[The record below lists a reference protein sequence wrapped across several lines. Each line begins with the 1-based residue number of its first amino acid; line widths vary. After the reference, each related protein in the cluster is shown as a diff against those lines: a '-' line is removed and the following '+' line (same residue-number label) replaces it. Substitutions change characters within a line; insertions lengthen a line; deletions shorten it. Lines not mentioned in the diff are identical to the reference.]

1 MAGGRLGDARLGSP
15 PILPRAPILW
25 VERKMALW
33 AIQVVVA
40 IISFLE
46 TTLLIYLSYKVSAP
60 ARPAWAQP
68 FACPLA

>member
-33 AIQVVVA
+33 AIQVRGWSGQ
-40 IISFLE
+40 ILDIL
-46 TTLLIYLSYKVSAP
+46 
-60 ARPAWAQP
+60 
-68 FACPLA
+68 